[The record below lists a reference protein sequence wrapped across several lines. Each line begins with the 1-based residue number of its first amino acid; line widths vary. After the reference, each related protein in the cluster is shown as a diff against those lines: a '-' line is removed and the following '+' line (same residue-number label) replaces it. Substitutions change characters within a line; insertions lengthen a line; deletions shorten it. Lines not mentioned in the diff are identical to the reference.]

1 MKRLILL
8 LAIAACGGAQ
18 QRADDLMDS
27 VRGYNEGV
35 RWNRYETAAAAVPPK
50 ERDQFIEERE
60 DLEKELHISDY
71 EVVRVGGAPNRTA
84 HIEVK
89 YTWFKDSEG
98 IVRET
103 RALQTWERHG
113 KAWMIID
120 ERRTHGPEM
129 PGLREPDA
137 GDDAAKPADA
147 TKKPEPAAPAAPT
160 PPTPEAASNP

>member
-1 MKRLILL
+1 MKRLILMIAVG
-8 LAIAACGGAQ
+8 AIAACGGAQ

-50 ERDQFIEERE
+50 ERDQFIEDRE

-71 EVVRVGGAPNRTA
+71 EVIRVGATKDRSA

-103 RALQTWERHG
+103 RAIQTWERHG

-137 GDDAAKPADA
+137 DDPPAPGESA
-147 TKKPEPAAPAAPT
+147 KKPDPEPTAA
-160 PPTPEAASNP
+160 PTPEAAVNP

>member
-1 MKRLILL
+1 MKRLILIT
-8 LAIAACGGAQ
+8 IAFGALACGGAR

-71 EVVRVGGAPNRTA
+71 EVVRIGGAPDRTA

-103 RALQTWERHG
+103 RAIQTWERHG
-113 KAWMIID
+113 KAWMIVD
-120 ERRTHGPEM
+120 ERRSHGPEM
-129 PGLREPDA
+129 PGLREPDP
-137 GDDAAKPADA
+137 G
-147 TKKPEPAAPAAPT
+147 PAAPPGDAEKKPDPT
-160 PPTPEAASNP
+160 GAPTPEAAANP